1 MKKYKNRTY
10 LTLFENTKAKNKVYI
25 INNLPYQM
33 LKLSE
38 NINLS
43 FHQKVKVIKKKD
55 NCKNIF

>member
-55 NCKNIF
+55 NYKNIF